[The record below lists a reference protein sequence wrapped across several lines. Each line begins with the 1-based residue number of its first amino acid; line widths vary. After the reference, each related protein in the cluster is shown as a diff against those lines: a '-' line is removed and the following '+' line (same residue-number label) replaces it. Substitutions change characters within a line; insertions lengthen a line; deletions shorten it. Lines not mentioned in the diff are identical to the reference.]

1 MQYGVRLLSLGCYGF
16 GELSFLLTLL
26 ARLFWP
32 SLRLADSNDLSY
44 LINLSSGFRHGVLR
58 EIWQD
63 VPGQHVYNLTSSSKY
78 QENPTIKDI
87 LNHFDANKNI
97 GDNYGQRLTTFY
109 RVSFKLSNPEGVGW
123 SVEVC
128 LPAQFLKWEGVGTD
142 NFPAWHHNQ
151 GSNTR
156 LVTCHFLINQPLILA
171 RLYCYFTSRG
181 ENSQDSHDAITPA
194 CVDIC
199 PPIVSVEEKHTQRKS
214 FNCPLLSF

>member
-1 MQYGVRLLSLGCYGF
+1 MFYWFLFLNTNILANAVRGTIVVLSLGCF

-26 ARLFWP
+26 AHLFWP
-32 SLRLADSNDLSY
+32 SFRLADSNDLSY
-44 LINLSSGFRHGVLR
+44 PINLSSGFRHGVIR
-58 EIWQD
+58 EIWQY
-63 VPGQHVYNLTSSSKY
+63 VLGQHVYNLTSSSKY

-156 LVTCHFLINQPLILA
+156 LVTWHFLINQPLILA
-171 RLYCYFTSRG
+171 RLCW
-181 ENSQDSHDAITPA
+181 
-194 CVDIC
+194 
-199 PPIVSVEEKHTQRKS
+199 
-214 FNCPLLSF
+214 LLYVTWWKLTGQ